1 MDTRNLTHADIRYMA
16 NACFDE
22 GANVA
27 ESEVE
32 KYATELENRIGEEPT
47 EDQVIAYA
55 VSEHRA
61 RVDHEYGSLAKF
73 STAAF

>member
-1 MDTRNLTHADIRYMA
+1 MTRTAADLRYMA

-22 GANVA
+22 GANLA
-27 ESEVE
+27 EWRIE

-61 RVDHEYGSLAKF
+61 RRDHEYGSLAKF

>member
-1 MDTRNLTHADIRYMA
+1 MNWTTADLRYMA

-22 GANVA
+22 GVNIADWRI
-27 ESEVE
+27 E
-32 KYATELENRIGEEPT
+32 KYAEELENRIGEEPT

-55 VSEHRA
+55 VSEQRA
-61 RVDHEYGSLAKF
+61 IIDHEYGSLAKF

>member
-1 MDTRNLTHADIRYMA
+1 MNWTRADLRYMA

-27 ESEVE
+27 DWEVE
-32 KYATELENRIGEEPT
+32 KYATELENRIGEAPT

-61 RVDHEYGSLAKF
+61 RRDHEYASLAKF

>member
-1 MDTRNLTHADIRYMA
+1 MNWTTADLRYMA
-16 NACFDE
+16 NACFNE
-22 GANVA
+22 GANLA
-27 ESEVE
+27 EWEVE

-61 RVDHEYGSLAKF
+61 AIDHEYGSLAKF

>member
-1 MDTRNLTHADIRYMA
+1 MTFDASDLRYMA

-22 GANVA
+22 GANVP
-27 ESEVE
+27 EWRIEQ
-32 KYATELENRIGEEPT
+32 YAVELENRIGEEPT

-61 RVDHEYGSLAKF
+61 RVDHEYASLAKF
-73 STAAF
+73 STAVF

>member
-1 MDTRNLTHADIRYMA
+1 MTRTPADLRYMA

-27 ESEVE
+27 DWEVE

-47 EDQVIAYA
+47 EEQVIAYA

-61 RVDHEYGSLAKF
+61 RRDHVYGSLAKF

>member
-1 MDTRNLTHADIRYMA
+1 MNWTPADLRYIA

-27 ESEVE
+27 DWEVE

-61 RVDHEYGSLAKF
+61 RRDHEYGSLAKYDTRPF
-73 STAAF
+73 

>member
-1 MDTRNLTHADIRYMA
+1 MTFAAADLRYMA

-22 GANVA
+22 GANLA
-27 ESEVE
+27 DWEVE

-61 RVDHEYGSLAKF
+61 RRDHEYGSLAKYDTRPF
-73 STAAF
+73 

>member
-1 MDTRNLTHADIRYMA
+1 MTWTAADLRYMA

-27 ESEVE
+27 DWEVD

-47 EDQVIAYA
+47 EEQVIAYA

-61 RVDHEYGSLAKF
+61 RVDHEYGSLAKYDTRPF
-73 STAAF
+73 

>member
-1 MDTRNLTHADIRYMA
+1 MNFTSSDLRYMA

-22 GANVA
+22 GANLA
-27 ESEVE
+27 EWEVE
-32 KYATELENRIGEEPT
+32 RYATELENRIGEEPT

-61 RVDHEYGSLAKF
+61 RVDHEYASLAKF